1 MGLAVSLRSLMVLLG
16 GFPALSG
23 VDLDVSLGEI
33 VCVRGANGAGKT
45 TLLRFCAGL
54 LNHRQGQGQVL
65 GFDIGAAD
73 SYGRRLWRAQV
84 GYLGH
89 ETRLYADLT
98 ARQNLDFLARLHG
111 VVPAAASAG
120 EAVEAA
126 VQRLELSDELL
137 RTRAGDLSAGQRR
150 RVALAGV
157 VSRRPRLW
165 LLDEPHASLD
175 ARSRA
180 GVDRLMADAARAG
193 AALLVVSHEAGAMA
207 EVGEVTRSVEMAG
220 GATATATATAA
231 ASVVARESRS

>member
-23 VDLDVSLGEI
+23 VDLDVSPGEI
-33 VCVRGANGAGKT
+33 VCIRGANGAGKT

-65 GFDIGAAD
+65 GFDIGGAD
-73 SYGRRLWRAQV
+73 SYSRRLWRAQV

-98 ARQNLDFLARLHG
+98 ARQNLEFLACLHG
-111 VVPAAASAG
+111 VAVASTVS
-120 EAVEAA
+120 AVA
-126 VQRLELSDELL
+126 QRLELSDELL

-150 RVALAGV
+150 RVALAAV

-175 ARSRA
+175 ARSRD
-180 GVDRLMADAARAG
+180 GVNQLMSDAARAG
-193 AALLVVSHEAGAMA
+193 AALVVVSHEAEAMA
-207 EVGEVTRSVEMAG
+207 GVDGVTRSVELAG
-220 GATATATATAA
+220 GATVAVPTVAVPDVA
-231 ASVVARESRS
+231 ASESRS